1 VTTYSLLNGP
11 LPAHPAGNP
20 GVPARQGTVSGMG
33 DRHARLRARLVAV
46 VMVMVCLAA
55 AVTGVAGVALVRG
68 YFRAQADAQL
78 RAYAA
83 ELISDAFVIG
93 PVFGGPKPASV
104 PSDGISVEIIDP
116 GGHRLARSG
125 AGTTGVP
132 VSQDWIKSHL
142 GRVATVHS
150 ARGSWRVIVE
160 SVHYSAHQ
168 IPYVDGAADVSMVV
182 SARTLPG
189 LPGVVVVGMNLSDF
203 ARSADKFAVTELI
216 VAVAVLLLLA
226 WAGRRFIRAGR
237 RPASPAPDPPL
248 EQALVDAG
256 EELNRSLR
264 VVRGFG
270 DYYRRARGLQAA
282 DIDRM
287 VDRLAA
293 ETERMEAVTD
303 ALRQASQEP

>member
-1 VTTYSLLNGP
+1 
-11 LPAHPAGNP
+11 
-20 GVPARQGTVSGMG
+20 MG

-46 VMVMVCLAA
+46 VMLMVCLAA
-55 AVTGVAGVALVRG
+55 AVTGVAGVTLVRG
-68 YFRAQADAQL
+68 YFRAQADTQL

-83 ELISDAFVIG
+83 ELISDSFVIG
-93 PVFGGPKPASV
+93 PVFGRPKPGPA

-132 VSQDWIKSHL
+132 VTRDWIKSHL
-142 GRVATVHS
+142 GRVATVQS
-150 ARGSWRVIVE
+150 PRGSWRVIVE
-160 SVHYSAHQ
+160 SIRYSAHR
-168 IPYVDGAADVSMVV
+168 IPYVYGDADVSMVV

-189 LPGVVVVGMNLSDF
+189 MPGVVVVGMNLSDF
-203 ARSADKFAVTELI
+203 AYSTDKFAVMELI
-216 VAVAVLLLLA
+216 VAVAVLLLLG
-226 WAGRRFIRAGR
+226 WAGRRFVGAPH
-237 RPASPAPDPPL
+237 RPATAPDPRL

-270 DYYRRARGLQAA
+270 DYYRRGRGLQAA

-293 ETERMEAVTD
+293 ETERMEAATD